1 MWHCSG
7 TYSKG
12 QKSRES
18 IKYFALNV
26 VRAGCFFT
34 MTLMSSCRDIT
45 HGLRDSESAAGDGEI
60 TQNCI
65 GCYVEEK
72 DLWAV

>member
-1 MWHCSG
+1 
-7 TYSKG
+7 
-12 QKSRES
+12 
-18 IKYFALNV
+18 
-26 VRAGCFFT
+26 
-34 MTLMSSCRDIT
+34 MSSWRGIT

-60 TQNCI
+60 AQNCI